1 MGFSISVPFG
11 GRGRAPRVTIYQRN
25 GGSGCGIGCAIGG
38 VLMLAIALL
47 LAKSC
52 AVTVDAAKHA
62 QHDQAGQNTTKQQAT
77 AASASNSLSEPD
89 PIIAELMFRKSL
101 RNYLNDPDSYKPGLL
116 RHGAHPQGYAFI
128 QEFRAKN
135 AFGAM
140 IKQSAGLLAATN
152 TGEIAWT
159 FYTPDQTPG
168 LLREVMKFKAET
180 LENRTP
186 EDSAKEVDAT
196 PPDAVP
202 STGRRTPL
210 PLVDVR
216 ERVAAMAED
225 HVRAKLSPKRLQL
238 LDLERRELETATLWI
253 QRVSADGKTYRTGV
267 LQTGD
272 DLKLLTPAE
281 LKPHL
286 LRQSH

>member
-1 MGFSISVPFG
+1 MFSK
-11 GRGRAPRVTIYQRN
+11 A
-25 GGSGCGIGCAIGG
+25 
-38 VLMLAIALL
+38 
-47 LAKSC
+47 
-52 AVTVDAAKHA
+52 
-62 QHDQAGQNTTKQQAT
+62 
-77 AASASNSLSEPD
+77 
-89 PIIAELMFRKSL
+89 L

-159 FYTPDQTPG
+159 FYTPDQTPA

-180 LENRTP
+180 LENRTSA
-186 EDSAKEVDAT
+186 DSANEVDAT
-196 PPDAVP
+196 NQNATPAPPDAVP
-202 STGRRTPL
+202 STGRHTPL
-210 PLVDVR
+210 PLADVR
-216 ERVAAMAED
+216 ERVASIAED

-238 LDLERRELETATLWI
+238 LDLERRELESATLWI
-253 QRVSADGKTYRTGV
+253 QRISADGRTYRTGV

-281 LKPHL
+281 LKPYLSGH
-286 LRQSH
+286 